1 MNVRIVFEELPEEF
15 LATSRYVPKELDDV
29 TVRFDLGKLFEEAN
43 RDEDAFIELFVR
55 TVIELFVR
63 TDMHELLH
71 PLIDWAAERD
81 VDNDKANKV
90 IERIEEWIEVDL

>member
-1 MNVRIVFEELPEEF
+1 MNVKIVFEKLPEKF

-29 TVRFDLGKLFEEAN
+29 TIRIDLGKLFEEAN
-43 RDEDAFIELFVR
+43 RDEDAF
-55 TVIELFVR
+55 IELFVR

-81 VDNDKANKV
+81 IDNDKANEI
-90 IERIEEWIEVDL
+90 IERIEEWIEVQL

>member
-1 MNVRIVFEELPEEF
+1 MNVRIVFEELPKEF

-29 TVRFDLGKLFEEAN
+29 TIRIDLGKLFEEAN
-43 RDEDAFIELFVR
+43 RDEDAL
-55 TVIELFVR
+55 IELFVR

-81 VDNDKANKV
+81 VDNDKANEI
-90 IERIEEWIEVDL
+90 IERIEEWIEVDP

>member
-15 LATSRYVPKELDDV
+15 LATSRYIPKELDDV
-29 TVRFDLGKLFEEAN
+29 TIRIDLGKLFEEAK
-43 RDEDAFIELFVR
+43 RDEDAF
-55 TVIELFVR
+55 IELFVR

-81 VDNDKANKV
+81 VDNDKANEI
-90 IERIEEWIEVDL
+90 IERIEEWIEVQL